1 MNSRA
6 ILKVQS
12 ITLLIFPD
20 QACRRFTKD
29 EICEACGANTDCEV
43 GPDDTPICKCK
54 QDYVGNPLQGCRREC
69 ETSRDCSQSQECQR
83 FKCVPVCRQDG
94 NIFHFRCLIISD

>member
-1 MNSRA
+1 MSKD
-6 ILKVQS
+6 LPCLS
-12 ITLLIFPD
+12 FSD

-94 NIFHFRCLIISD
+94 NRFYFHCLKIGY

>member
-1 MNSRA
+1 MD
-6 ILKVQS
+6 LMFKQS
-12 ITLLIFPD
+12 
-20 QACRRFTKD
+20 CRRFTKD

-69 ETSRDCSQSQECQR
+69 ESSRDCSPSQECQR
-83 FKCVPVCRQDG
+83 FKCVPVCREDG
-94 NIFHFRCLIISD
+94 NLILIWKFPDN